1 MTQSGKAS
9 DVKGPAGQVAPP
21 ALPSSPRVFGILN
34 ITSDSFSDGGRFLD
48 PAAAI
53 AHGAALVHDGAH
65 VIDIGAASSNP
76 DAAAI
81 DPEIEIARLAPVVAA
96 LHARGLGLSIDS
108 FSPPVQLWALG
119 QGVAF
124 LNDIDGFAEPS
135 LYPALAASTARLV
148 VMHSVQRRGKATRV
162 HVPPDGIV
170 DAAVSFFEE
179 RIAALTQ
186 AGVARARLVLDPG
199 MGFFLGS
206 DAEASFAMLRAI
218 PRLKAAFG
226 LPVLISVSRK
236 SFLRAL
242 AGRAPLESGALTLAA
257 ELEAARL
264 GADFIRTHDAR
275 ALADGLKVVARV
287 SQQP

>member
-1 MTQSGKAS
+1 MTQGAQVPSGNR
-9 DVKGPAGQVAPP
+9 PAGQSAPP
-21 ALPSSPRVFGILN
+21 ALPSGPQIFGILN

-53 AHGAALVHDGAH
+53 AHGAALVADRAH

-81 DPEIEIARLAPVVAA
+81 DPAIEIGRLAPVVAA
-96 LHARGLGLSIDS
+96 LHAQGIALSIDT
-108 FSPPVQLWALG
+108 FSPPVQLWALD

-135 LYPALAASTARLV
+135 LYPALAASSARLV

-162 HVPPDGIV
+162 HVAPEGIV
-170 DAAVSFFEE
+170 DAALSFFEA
-179 RIAALTQ
+179 RIAALTA
-186 AGVARARLVLDPG
+186 AGVARSRLILDPG

-218 PRLKAAFG
+218 GRLKSAFG

-242 AGRAPLESGALTLAA
+242 AGRAPMESGALTLAA

-264 GADFIRTHDAR
+264 GADFIRTHDVR
-275 ALADGLKVVARV
+275 ALADGLKVIEGVGG
-287 SQQP
+287 